1 MNFGATKTKCL
12 LNSAVSIRLRS
23 GCGALVYAEQDF
35 MVKPNG
41 QLVRVS

>member
-1 MNFGATKTKCL
+1 MNLGAVKCL
-12 LNSAVSIRLRS
+12 LNSAVSIQLRRE
-23 GCGALVYAEQDF
+23 GGALEYAEQDF